1 MNRRDILAT
10 AGGIGALGVGGYAFT
25 VVSRAGTDERH
36 VRLENVDSI
45 PDVHQLRINIEL
57 LESRITDSQT
67 ARLAITTTNQGPKRE
82 ISIGNESWCVIL
94 NRHHCRS
101 DPKGVFLYRSDWAKS
116 LKRDGKRWIPH
127 PSDQWMAF
135 NDGVCPE
142 KTYDSEE
149 SVRTEY
155 EVWDDHKSDGY
166 LQPGTYRWQRRISI
180 YPPDTPASEAPV
192 VTWGFSLS
200 MEK

>member
-1 MNRRDILAT
+1 MLAT

-25 VVSRAGTDERH
+25 TVSRAGTDERH

-57 LESRITDSQT
+57 LESQITDSQT

-101 DPKGVFLYRSDWAKS
+101 DPRGVFLYRSDRAKS

-135 NDGVCPE
+135 NDGVCPA

-155 EVWDDHKSDGY
+155 EVWDDHKYDGY
-166 LQPGTYRWQRRISI
+166 LQPGTYRWQRRIPL
-180 YPPDTPASEAPV
+180 YPSDIPASEAPV